1 MHFNY
6 TYYFVPVILLVNA
19 EVPPIVRDASDL
31 PPFDN
36 LGEKTLYLIALH
48 YIMLCYIIL
57 HHKTVYVVL
66 QKVKYFQNN
75 KTVHLTR
82 YPVTLHATV
91 EQYYDRTTLLFN
103 IKRLHIITHHASNIM
118 R

>member
-48 YIMLCYIIL
+48 YIILCYIML
-57 HHKTVYVVL
+57 HHFRSYNCLCCTIKSEVF
-66 QKVKYFQNN
+66 QKKKNRSFDPLSRHTTCYN
-75 KTVHLTR
+75 KAILR
-82 YPVTLHATV
+82 
-91 EQYYDRTTLLFN
+91 
-103 IKRLHIITHHASNIM
+103 
-118 R
+118 